1 MLTHTKKNNNS
12 FLETTALLTGFE
24 PATSGLEV
32 QCAIH
37 CATRAFFFCV
47 VHVQTLTYLR
57 KRKFYFL
64 GLPGFQPGSVDSES
78 PVPTATPE
86 APLY

>member
-12 FLETTALLTGFE
+12 WLESTALLTGFE

-37 CATRAFFFCV
+37 CATRAFFICV
-47 VHVQTLTYLR
+47 VNVHTLTHTHTYTQKKLLL
-57 KRKFYFL
+57 F
-64 GLPGFQPGSVDSES
+64 G
-78 PVPTATPE
+78 PTGI
-86 APLY
+86 